1 MDKPQLAVNLLR
13 DDFFKGEMEHL
24 KELELNRIE
33 NSQPDEV
40 QEREFAYSRL
50 NAIKYVLGH
59 FESLS
64 KTKEIE
70 AKKWKIL

>member
-1 MDKPQLAVNLLR
+1 MDKPQLANNLLR

-40 QEREFAYSRL
+40 AEREFAYSRL

-64 KTKEIE
+64 KTKEIA

>member
-1 MDKPQLAVNLLR
+1 MDKPQLAINLLR

-40 QEREFAYSRL
+40 AEREFAYSRL

-64 KTKEIE
+64 KTKQIE

>member
-1 MDKPQLAVNLLR
+1 MDKPQLAINLLR
-13 DDFFKGEMEHL
+13 DDFFKGEIEHL
-24 KELELNRIE
+24 KQLELNKIE
-33 NSQPDEV
+33 NSEPEDV
-40 QEREFAYSRL
+40 ATREFAYSRL

-64 KTKEIE
+64 KSKEIE